1 MFTRFETEDR
11 NYSIWK
17 NKYRKVIFSDFVES
31 YKMQGDIKING
42 KVKVVWHLP
51 EGDFEYYKGIVD
63 RIDFNVFK

>member
-11 NYSIWK
+11 NYSTGK

-42 KVKVVWHLP
+42 KVKVVWNLP